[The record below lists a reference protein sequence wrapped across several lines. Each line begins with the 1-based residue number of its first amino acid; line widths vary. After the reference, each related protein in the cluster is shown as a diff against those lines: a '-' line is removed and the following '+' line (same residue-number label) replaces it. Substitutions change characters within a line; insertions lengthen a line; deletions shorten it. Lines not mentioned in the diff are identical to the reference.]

1 MNVSLL
7 EKVGILRSKN
17 MTVIGI
23 ISLDNYD
30 DLIDQMDDKYISTLN
45 SLVTTIISDW
55 ANSYHIFYK
64 RLNSERYLFVA
75 NEHNLEEMQEKKFPI
90 LNQVKEAEMHSEFIL
105 TISIGISYGQDDIE
119 SIGERAQ
126 MNLDLAQARGGD
138 QVVVRGEDP
147 ESKPLFYGGNTD
159 GTIRRT
165 RTRSRAMSV
174 ALKRLFSEN
183 KKVFIMGHRFP
194 DMDAVGASF
203 GMAAIAQMVGIKPYI
218 LINYKQMNPD
228 MSRCLEELKQY
239 PELNELLIEEEEAI
253 ASIDKQSLLV
263 MIDHNKPSLGI
274 SELVYQASEKVIII
288 DHHRRSEEFP
298 VRPLLTYIETS
309 ASSTSELVSEFIQ
322 FLTTRKQRL
331 PRLVPTL
338 LLAGIYVDTKNF
350 IVKTTGKT
358 FDVASFLKS
367 KGADNPLI
375 QYLLSSDLDSYL
387 LISRLVARSKY
398 YRKDILI
405 SVAEDEEIYD
415 SITVA
420 KTADTLLSLSGI
432 NASFVITKQAD
443 DKIGISARS
452 TGKINVQAIME
463 ALNGGGHFTNAATQL
478 SGKTLEEVQELLYVE
493 LDQRNFNEE

>member
-1 MNVSLL
+1 
-7 EKVGILRSKN
+7 

-30 DLIDQMDDKYISTLN
+30 DLIDQMDDKYVSTLN

-75 NEHNLEEMQEKKFPI
+75 NEENLEEMQQKKFPI

-105 TISIGISYGQDDIE
+105 TISIGISYGQDNIE
-119 SIGERAQ
+119 TIGERAQ

-147 ESKPLFYGGNTD
+147 ASKPLFYGGNTD

-194 DMDAVGASF
+194 DMDAIGASF
-203 GMAAIAQMVGIKPYI
+203 GMATIAQIVEIEPYI
-218 LINYKQMNPD
+218 LINYQQLNPD
-228 MSRCLEELKQY
+228 VSRCIDELEKY
-239 PELNELLIEEEEAI
+239 PELNSLLIEEQAALEL
-253 ASIDKQSLLV
+253 IDEDSLLV

-274 SELVYQASEKVIII
+274 SDAVYQAIDKVIIV

-298 VRPLLTYIETS
+298 QRPLLTYIETS

-350 IVKTTGKT
+350 IVRTTGKT

-367 KGADNPLI
+367 KGADNLLI

-387 LISRLVARSKY
+387 LISGLVARSKY

-405 SVAEDEEIYD
+405 SVAEDHEIYD

-420 KTADTLLSLSGI
+420 KTADTLLSLNGI
-432 NASFVITKQAD
+432 SASFVVTRQAGE
-443 DKIGISARS
+443 KIGISARS

-463 ALNGGGHFTNAATQL
+463 ALDGGGHFTNAATQI
-478 SGKTLEEVQELLYVE
+478 SNKTLSEVQDMLYNE